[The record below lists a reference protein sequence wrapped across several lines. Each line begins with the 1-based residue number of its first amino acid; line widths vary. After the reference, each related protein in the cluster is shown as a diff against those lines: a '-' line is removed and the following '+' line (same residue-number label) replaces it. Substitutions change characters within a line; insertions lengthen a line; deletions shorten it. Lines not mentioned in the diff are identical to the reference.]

1 VEEEDRSCNARD
13 VARRRGELNMNWWQS
28 KKRDADLERELRSD
42 LELEEEEQREAGIS
56 DEEAHYAA
64 LRAFGNPALIREQ
77 TSAVWSWNWLESLA
91 RDLRFSVRTLRR
103 TPGFAVI
110 AILVMALGLGANVAM
125 FTMVRGVLLK
135 PLPFQDPDRLVMLY
149 ESGLHEHDT
158 AGFNVASGGMY
169 AEWKNQNRSYSSL
182 ALAQG
187 IRVGLSG
194 SGGQLP
200 EKLNS
205 ALFSWEMLR
214 TLGVQP
220 ALGRDFT
227 LADDRPGANGTV
239 LLSWGLWKRRFGAD
253 PGILNQTIFLDAQ
266 PYTVIGVMPKWFDFP
281 DSSTQLWTPVY
292 HDKPEATMTS
302 FSSHMFSVVG
312 RLKTGVSAS
321 QGVADL
327 SVISERTHNA
337 HLNDPFI
344 YRNTRSRPLLEHIV
358 GEIKK
363 PLYLLLEATCC
374 LLLIACL
381 NVANLQV
388 ARAATRRKELAIRTA
403 LGGSWLRLI
412 GERLMECLL
421 LSASGGALGLLL
433 ASAALH
439 WLTQT
444 RDDMSRVESIHMD
457 GVVAAFTV
465 GVVVICALFS
475 GLITA
480 FSTSDKRILGAL
492 REATRSVGA
501 SARPTLRKVLLTLEV
516 GLTVILL
523 VGAGLLLKSYERL
536 RSADMGCLTQDVITM
551 HLGIPDARYATP
563 AQRANFYDM
572 LLDRVRALPGVDAAG
587 FATVVPGQGYQMD
600 WSFTIVEHPPLPQ
613 GSGLYALSRWA
624 DPKYFGAM
632 GIPILRGRT
641 FDAGKRLAAANEVV
655 ISQSFAGQFLPGEDP
670 LGRHIHVHGKDFVI
684 VGIVGDTRYAIGET
698 SRPVQYYPLD
708 AGVENFGTLVIRSS
722 HNLEQFALPVQRIVS
737 EMDSDLPVS
746 DVLTMNQL
754 LGKSTLDQSFNAAL
768 LVAFAALSLVLAA
781 VGLFGVMSYIAAQRT
796 TEIGIRVALGAKR
809 EQVMRKMLLDGMRPA
824 VFGLVVGLA
833 ASLEAGRLMRDLLY
847 EIKPLDP
854 AVYVAVAATLLA
866 VAAFA
871 CIVPAWRA
879 SRLDPMQALR
889 AE

>member
-1 VEEEDRSCNARD
+1 
-13 VARRRGELNMNWWQS
+13 MNWWQINWWRI
-28 KKRDADLERELRSD
+28 KKRNADLERELRSD
-42 LELEEEEQREAGIS
+42 LELEEEEQREGGIS
-56 DEEAHYAA
+56 EEEAHYAA
-64 LRAFGNPALIREQ
+64 LRAFGNPTLIREQ
-77 TSAVWSWNWLESLA
+77 TLAVWSWNWLESLA
-91 RDLRFSVRTLRR
+91 RDLRFSLRTLRR
-103 TPGFAVI
+103 TPGFTVI
-110 AILVMALGLGANVAM
+110 AILVMALGIGANVAL
-125 FTMVRGVLLK
+125 FTVVRGVLLK
-135 PLPFQDPDRLVMLY
+135 PLPFHDPDRLVMLY
-149 ESGLHEHDT
+149 EAGLHENEDET
-158 AGFNVASGGMY
+158 TGSNVVSGGMY

-182 ALAQG
+182 ALAKG

-200 EKLNS
+200 EKLKS
-205 ALFSWEMLR
+205 ALFSWNVLR

-227 LADDRPGANGTV
+227 QADDNPGANGTV
-239 LLSWGLWKRRFGAD
+239 LLSWGLWKRRFGGDAA
-253 PGILNQTIFLDAQ
+253 ILNRTIFLDAQ
-266 PYTVIGVMPKWFDFP
+266 PYTVIGVMPAWFDFP

-292 HDKPEATMTS
+292 HDEPVDRMAS
-302 FSSHMFSVVG
+302 FSNHQFRVVG
-312 RLKTGVSAS
+312 RLKPGVSAS
-321 QGVADL
+321 QAVADL
-327 SVISERTHNA
+327 SIISLRIHNE
-337 HLNDPFI
+337 HLNDPFVF
-344 YRNTRSRPLLEHIV
+344 RSARSRPLLEHLV

-363 PLYLLLEATCC
+363 PLYVLLEATCC

-381 NVANLQV
+381 NVANLLV
-388 ARAATRRKELAIRTA
+388 ARAAARRKELAIRTA

-433 ASAALH
+433 AFAALQ

-444 RDDMSRVESIHMD
+444 RYDMSRVESIHFD

-475 GLITA
+475 GLIAA

-492 REATRSVGA
+492 HEASRSVSGGNVRA
-501 SARPTLRKVLLTLEV
+501 GLRKVLLTLEV

-523 VGAGLLLKSYERL
+523 IGAGLLLKSYERL

-563 AQRANFYDM
+563 AQRANFYDT

-587 FATVVPGQGYQMD
+587 FATVVPGQGSQND
-600 WSFTIVEHPPLPQ
+600 WSFSIVEHPPLPQ
-613 GSGLYALSRWA
+613 GSGLFALNRWA
-624 DPKYFGAM
+624 DPRYFNAM

-641 FDAGKRLAAANEVV
+641 FDAGKHLDAANEVI
-655 ISQSFAGQFLPGEDP
+655 ISQSFAGQYFPGEDP
-670 LGRHIHVHGKDFVI
+670 LDRHIRVRGKDFVI
-684 VGIVGDTRYAIGET
+684 VGIVGDTRYAIGEAP
-698 SRPVQYYPLD
+698 RPVQYYPLA
-708 AGVENFGTLVIRSS
+708 AGVETVGTLVIRSN

-737 EMDSDLPVS
+737 EMDHDLPVS

-754 LGKSTLDQSFNAAL
+754 LGKSTLDQSFNTAL
-768 LVAFAALSLVLAA
+768 LVAFATLSLVLAA

-833 ASLEAGRLMRDLLY
+833 ASLEAGQLMRDLLY
-847 EIKPLDP
+847 EVKPLDL
-854 AVYVAVAATLLA
+854 AVYAAVVASLLA
-866 VAAFA
+866 VAAVA
-871 CIVPAWRA
+871 CVVPAWRA
-879 SRLDPMQALR
+879 SRVDPMQALR

>member
-1 VEEEDRSCNARD
+1 
-13 VARRRGELNMNWWQS
+13 MNWWQI
-28 KKRDADLERELRSD
+28 KKRDADLDRELRSD
-42 LELEEEEQREAGIS
+42 LELEEDEQRESGIS
-56 DEEAHYAA
+56 EEEARHAA
-64 LRAFGNPALIREQ
+64 LRAFGNLTLIREQ
-77 TSAVWSWNWLESLA
+77 TRAIWSWNWLESLA
-91 RDLRFSVRTLRR
+91 RDLRFSLRTLRR

-110 AILVMALGLGANVAM
+110 AIVVMALGIGANVAL
-125 FTMVRGVLLK
+125 FTVVRGVLLK
-135 PLPFQDPDRLVMLY
+135 PLPFQDPDRLAMLY
-149 ESGLHEHDT
+149 EAGLLGDDT
-158 AGFNVASGGMY
+158 TSSNVVSGGMY

-182 ALAQG
+182 ALAKG

-205 ALFSWEMLR
+205 ALFSWDMLR

-227 LADDRPGANGTV
+227 LADDSPGASGTV

-292 HDKPEATMTS
+292 HDKPEDEMTS
-302 FSSHMFSVVG
+302 FSNHMFRVIG
-312 RLKTGVSAS
+312 RLKPGVSAS

-327 SVISERTHNA
+327 SVISQRIHNE
-337 HLNDPFI
+337 HLNDPFVF
-344 YRNTRSRPLLEHIV
+344 RSASSRPLLEHIV

-363 PLYLLLEATCC
+363 PLYVLLEATCC

-381 NVANLQV
+381 NVANLLV
-388 ARAATRRKELAIRTA
+388 ARAAARRKELAIRTA

-433 ASAALH
+433 AFAALQ

-444 RDDMSRVESIHMD
+444 RNDMSRVGSIHFD

-465 GVVVICALFS
+465 GVIVLCALFS
-475 GLITA
+475 GLIAA

-492 REATRSVGA
+492 HEASRSVSGGNIRA
-501 SARPTLRKVLLTLEV
+501 TLRKVLLTFEV

-523 VGAGLLLKSYERL
+523 IGAGLLLKSYERL

-563 AQRANFYDM
+563 AQRANFYDT
-572 LLDRVRALPGVDAAG
+572 LLNRVRALPGVDAAG
-587 FATVVPGQGYQMD
+587 FATAVPGQGYQMD

-613 GSGLYALSRWA
+613 GRGLFALSRWA
-624 DPKYFGAM
+624 DPKYFNAM

-641 FDAGKRLAAANEVV
+641 FDGKRLDAANETI
-655 ISQSFAGQFLPGEDP
+655 ISQSFANQYFPGEDP
-670 LGRHIHVHGKDFVI
+670 LDKHLHVRGQNAVI
-684 VGIVGDTRYAIGET
+684 VGIVGDTRYAIGEPP
-698 SRPVQYYPLD
+698 RPMHYYPLD
-708 AGVENFGTLVIRSS
+708 AGVENVGTLVIRSS
-722 HNLEQFALPVQRIVS
+722 HDLEQFALPVQRIVS
-737 EMDSDLPVS
+737 EMDNDLPVS

-754 LGKSTLDQSFNAAL
+754 LGKHTFDQSFNATL
-768 LVAFAALSLVLAA
+768 LTAFATLSLLLAA
-781 VGLFGVMSYIAAQRT
+781 VGLFGVMSYIAAQQT

-824 VFGLVVGLA
+824 VFGLVTGLA
-833 ASLEAGRLMRDLLY
+833 ASLEAGQMMRDLLY

-854 AVYVAVAATLLA
+854 AVYAAVAATLLA

>member
-1 VEEEDRSCNARD
+1 
-13 VARRRGELNMNWWQS
+13 MKWWQF

-42 LELEEEEQREAGIS
+42 LELEEEEQREGGIS
-56 DEEAHYAA
+56 DEEARYAA
-64 LRAFGNPALIREQ
+64 LRAFGNPTLIREQ
-77 TSAVWSWNWLESLA
+77 TLAIWSWSWLESIA
-91 RDLRFSVRTLRR
+91 RDLRLSLRTLRR
-103 TPGFAVI
+103 TPGFTVI
-110 AILVMALGLGANVAM
+110 AILVMALGIGANVAL
-125 FTMVRGVLLK
+125 FTIVRGVLLK

-149 ESGLHEHDT
+149 EAGLHEDDT
-158 AGFNVASGGMY
+158 AGPNVVSGGMY
-169 AEWKNQNRSYSSL
+169 DEWKKQNRSYSSL
-182 ALAQG
+182 GLAKG

-194 SGGQLP
+194 SGGQPP
-200 EKLNS
+200 EKLKS
-205 ALFSWEMLR
+205 ALFSWDLLR
-214 TLGVQP
+214 MLGVQP

-227 LADDRPGANGTV
+227 QADDSPAANGTV
-239 LLSWGLWKRRFGAD
+239 LLSWGLWKRRFGSDHA
-253 PGILNQTIFLDAQ
+253 ILNQTIDLDAK
-266 PYTVIGVMPKWFDFP
+266 PYTVIGVMPAWFDFP
-281 DSSTQLWTPVY
+281 DPSTQLWTTVY
-292 HDKPEATMTS
+292 HDKPEDEMTS
-302 FSSHMFSVVG
+302 FSNHMFRVVG
-312 RLKTGVSAS
+312 RLKPGVGAQ

-327 SVISERTHNA
+327 SVISQRTHNA

-344 YRNTRSRPLLEHIV
+344 FRSATSRPLLEHMV

-363 PLYLLLEATCC
+363 PLYVLLEATCC

-381 NVANLQV
+381 NVANLLV
-388 ARAATRRKELAIRTA
+388 ARAAARRKELAIRTA
-403 LGGSWLRLI
+403 LGGGWLRLI

-433 ASAALH
+433 AFAALR

-444 RDDMSRVESIHMD
+444 RNDMSRVESIHFD
-457 GVVAAFTV
+457 GVVGAFAV
-465 GVVVICALFS
+465 GLIVLCALFS
-475 GLITA
+475 GLIAA
-480 FSTSDKRILGAL
+480 FSTGDKRILGAL
-492 REATRSVGA
+492 HEGSRSGSRGSPGA
-501 SARPTLRKVLLTLEV
+501 SLRKVLLTLEV

-523 VGAGLLLKSYERL
+523 IGAGLLLKSYERL
-536 RSADMGCLTQDVITM
+536 RSADMGCLTEDVITM
-551 HLGIPDARYATP
+551 HLGLPDARYATP
-563 AQRANFYDM
+563 AQRANFYDT

-600 WSFTIVEHPPLPQ
+600 WTFSIVEHPPLPQ
-613 GSGLYALSRWA
+613 GSGQFALSRWA
-624 DPKYFGAM
+624 DPKYFHAM

-641 FDAGKRLAAANEVV
+641 FNAGKRLDAANEVV
-655 ISQSFAGQFLPGEDP
+655 ISQSFASQYFPGEDP
-670 LGRHIHVHGKDFVI
+670 LDRHLRIRGQIAVI

-698 SRPVQYYPLD
+698 PRPVQYYPLD
-708 AGVENFGTLVIRSS
+708 AGVENVGTLVIRSS
-722 HNLEQFALPVQRIVS
+722 HDPEQFALSVQRIVS
-737 EMDSDLPVS
+737 EMDRDLPVS

-768 LVAFAALSLVLAA
+768 LVAFATLSLVLAA

-833 ASLEAGRLMRDLLY
+833 ASLEAGQMMRTLLY

-854 AVYVAVAATLLA
+854 AVYAAVAATLLA